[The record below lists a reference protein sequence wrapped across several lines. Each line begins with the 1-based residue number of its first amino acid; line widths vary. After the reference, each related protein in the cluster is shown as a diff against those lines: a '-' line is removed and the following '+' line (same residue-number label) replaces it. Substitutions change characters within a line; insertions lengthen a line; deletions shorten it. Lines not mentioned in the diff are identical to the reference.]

1 MRIQLSDYF
10 TALGYKAG
18 YTVRNKDGRMNIH
31 LIKSGRN
38 CGRKCIAYAKY
49 LWMSHHKIN
58 VPEGYQVDHIN
69 NDKTDDRIE
78 NLQILT
84 KADNIRKS
92 QTRSKQIIINCPIC
106 NKEFQFSLR
115 NLRFKKN
122 PCCSFACGRIKASQT
137 LRKRSQNNIHYDR
150 DYCF

>member
-10 TALGYKAG
+10 TDLGYKAG
-18 YTVRNKDGRMNIH
+18 YTVRDRSGRMDIH
-31 LIKSGRN
+31 LIKSGHNRE
-38 CGRKCIAYAKY
+38 RKCIAYAKY
-49 LWMSHHKIN
+49 LWISHHKMN

-84 KADNIRKS
+84 KRDNIRKS
-92 QTRSKQIIINCPIC
+92 HPHPKLVIINCPIC
-106 NKEFQFSLR
+106 GKEFQFPAR
-115 NLRFKKN
+115 NLPFKKN

-137 LRKRSQNNIHYDR
+137 LQRRHKSPKPIQL
-150 DYCF
+150 